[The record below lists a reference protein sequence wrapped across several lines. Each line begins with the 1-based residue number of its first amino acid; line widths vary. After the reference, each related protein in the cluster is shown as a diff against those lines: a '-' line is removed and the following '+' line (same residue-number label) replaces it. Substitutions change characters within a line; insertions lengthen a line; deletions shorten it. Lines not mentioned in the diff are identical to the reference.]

1 MNAEFILFCCHA
13 FRMPFPLPALTHFA
27 QTERWGAGILSKHV
41 LRKTANESAYHKPQP
56 APQERPKRSGRS
68 PQGKLERS
76 GRSPQEKLERS
87 GTSLQGKSQKGV

>member
-68 PQGKLERS
+68 PQ
-76 GRSPQEKLERS
+76 EKQERS
-87 GTSLQGKSQKGV
+87 GTPLQGKSQKGV